1 MSFGTRRRPRCCDQA
16 PPSTPSAPCCDMK
29 ASRPRQ
35 FTRRS
40 TWQCSARWLSR
51 GREMSDDH
59 DRACGTLRRAEA
71 ASRVQV
77 PYAILGCP
85 GVRAARHGPR
95 GPVRAERPR
104 HRVGGEDVLGS
115 LCKGEAP
122 AAARLRALA
131 AGGGRTP
138 RSAASACP
146 GPSAESAAR
155 SVHSHAGGN
164 RAADGRRL
172 ELPPT
177 GTITPH
183 TFRFAIGLIATTG
196 LRRSEAVSLRLSDI
210 TADGLV
216 VRETKYRKSRL
227 VVLHD
232 STWRALERYLERRN
246 GRRATDDHL
255 LVLRTGRPPSAV
267 HLSATFRRLARETG
281 LRGGKGEPGPTLHSL
296 RHVFAVRSLERA
308 HLPDR
313 DSVSRHMLALST
325 YLGHGSVADTFW
337 YLEATPTLLNSIA
350 SAAEDAFTGRAS
362 K

>member
-1 MSFGTRRRPRCCDQA
+1 MTMIEHAERYVALKRHLGFKYLTQSWVVREYARHATAHGDRFVRNARVIEWAAKTSSVHYARERL
-16 PPSTPSAPCCDMK
+16 
-29 ASRPRQ
+29 RQ
-35 FTRRS
+35 LRDF
-40 TWQCSARWLSR
+40 ALWL
-51 GREMSDDH
+51 
-59 DRACGTLRRAEA
+59 RAEDE
-71 ASRVQV
+71 RHEV
-77 PYAILGCP
+77 P
-85 GVRAARHGPR
+85 
-95 GPVRAERPR
+95 PR
-104 HRVGGEDVLGS
+104 HALGRPQRVRPDPCILT
-115 LCKGEAP
+115 P
-122 AAARLRALA
+122 AEIGRLMDAA
-131 AGGGRTP
+131 
-138 RSAASACP
+138 
-146 GPSAESAAR
+146 
-155 SVHSHAGGN
+155 
-164 RAADGRRL
+164 L